1 MQKPLVH
8 DEYIVRMEQIGKTF
22 NPGSVNEKTIFD
34 GFNLNIRE
42 HEFVSVIG
50 SNGSGKTTMLNLL
63 CGSLAVDSG
72 KILFRG
78 KEINKLKEHQR
89 AKFIGRVF
97 QDPSK
102 GTCAG
107 LTIFENM
114 SLADNKGR
122 AYNLTGGVNKK
133 RLDQY
138 RAMLETL
145 GLGLENQMNLSVGSL
160 SGGQRQA
167 LALLMS
173 TMTPIDLLILD
184 EHTAALDPRSSETVM
199 ELTDRIVREKKITT
213 LMVTHNLRFA
223 INYGNRLLMMHQG
236 EAVVDAADEKKH
248 EYSVDELLT
257 IFNSISIEVGN
268 AV

>member
-1 MQKPLVH
+1 MQKKPIH
-8 DEYIVRMEQIGKTF
+8 DEYIIRMENIEKTF

-34 GFNLNIRE
+34 GFNLNVRE
-42 HEFVSVIG
+42 HEFISVIG

-63 CGSLAVDSG
+63 CGSIRQDAGHIRFHGRDIS
-72 KILFRG
+72 RQS
-78 KEINKLKEHQR
+78 EHQR

-122 AYNLTGGVNKK
+122 SYNLTGGVNKK
-133 RLDQY
+133 RFDEY

-145 GLGLENQMNLSVGSL
+145 GLGLENQMNLTVGSL

-199 ELTDRIVREKKITT
+199 ELTDRVVREKQITT
-213 LMVTHNLRFA
+213 LMVTHNLRYA
-223 INYGNRLLMMHQG
+223 ITYGNRLLMMHQG
-236 EAVVDAADEKKH
+236 EAVVDAADEKKA